1 MAMLEIRAPRYFR
14 HAGQLANE
22 EASGDPRGDDFSWDV
37 VRIDLRTCEFIYPA
51 AILWCT
57 VFPALV
63 RKAQIDCEVLTPQ
76 NPGVTAYLNNQGLL
90 SMLLGLGVIVDGRGM
105 PVGEDKKLALPIR
118 RFNDYSQSKEIQE
131 EALERLNASGSVAG
145 NVVAVVGETL
155 GELMDNARQHAD
167 SPIGAFATVQFYD
180 KPERG
185 PRLIC
190 VVADGGVGIRA
201 TLSRVPT
208 DFDDDSK
215 AIEHALNE
223 HVSGTGD
230 SNRGIGLT
238 QVSED
243 MSVLGRELIIHSGCG
258 TVALTE
264 TNERR
269 AFVTKALFPGVL
281 AAATVSVARMP

>member
-1 MAMLEIRAPRYFR
+1 MLEIRAPRYFR
-14 HAGQLANE
+14 HAGQLATGE
-22 EASGDPRGDDFSWDV
+22 GSYDPRSDDFPWNA
-37 VRIDLRTCEFIYPA
+37 VRVDLRECEFIYPPA
-51 AILWCT
+51 VLWCA

-63 RKAQIDCEVLTPQ
+63 RKAHLDCELLTPE
-76 NPGVTAYLNNQGLL
+76 NPGVAAYLGTSGLPSTL
-90 SMLLGLGVIVDGRGM
+90 VDLGVIVDDQST
-105 PVGEDKKLALPIR
+105 PTGEDRKLVLPIR
-118 RFNDYSQSKEIQE
+118 RFNNYTQSIEVQE
-131 EALERLNASGSVAG
+131 EALERLEASGCVAG

-167 SPIGAFATVQFYD
+167 SPIGAFATLQFYD

-185 PRLIC
+185 PRLVC

-201 TLSRVPT
+201 TLSRTPA
-208 DFDDDSK
+208 DFGDDSE
-215 AIEHALNE
+215 AIEYALNE

-243 MSVLGRELIIHSGCG
+243 MSPPGREFIIHSGWG
-258 TVALTE
+258 TVALAE

-269 AFVTKALFPGVL
+269 AFLSDALFPGVL

>member
-1 MAMLEIRAPRYFR
+1 MLEIRAPRYFR
-14 HAGQLANE
+14 HAGQLNAE
-22 EASGDPRGDDFSWDV
+22 EASYDPRRNDFPWDV
-37 VRIDLRTCEFIYPA
+37 VRINLQACEFIYPPA
-51 AILWCT
+51 VLWCA

-63 RKAQIDCEVLTPQ
+63 RKAQIDCELLTPE
-76 NPGVTAYLNNQGLL
+76 NHSVAAYLNTQGLL
-90 SMLLGLGVIVDGRGM
+90 SALVDFGVIVDDRST
-105 PVGEDKKLALPIR
+105 PAGEDSKLVLPLR

-131 EALERLNASGSVAG
+131 EVLERLDSSGHVAG
-145 NVVAVVGETL
+145 NVVPVIAETL

-185 PRLIC
+185 PRLAC

-201 TLSRVPT
+201 TLSRTPA

-238 QVSED
+238 QITED
-243 MSVLGRELIIHSGCG
+243 MSISGREFIIHSGWG

-264 TNERR
+264 TDGRR
-269 AFVTKALFPGVL
+269 AFLSNTLFPGVL